1 MGKVIDMFA
10 RQLEKADARAEARL
24 RDLDAIRDGDGWR
37 TDIIVTQD
45 VDGEFA
51 VVVDQQE
58 YIDGEVEMVG
68 RIVIPEKDLAD
79 IIRGITGAT
88 QGVIKLIKERDGVK

>member
-24 RDLDAIRDGDGWR
+24 RDLDAMKDGDGWR

-51 VVVDQQE
+51 LVIDQQE
-58 YIDGEVEMVG
+58 YIDGEVEIIG

-88 QGVIKLIKERDGVK
+88 QETIKLIKARDGMK